1 MYYLSISEAFRSG
14 GYSSAVIFSQ
24 AALEPYDS
32 ETLRS
37 YEIGMKLSLADDR
50 LRFDASAFFY
60 DFKDF
65 QATFVRATEASARL
79 QNAGDVEITGLEAS
93 MEWLPV
99 ENLTIGLGLSL
110 LDSEI
115 VKTDVVLPPLDGG
128 PQTTIKGNEIPNAPS
143 YTANGRIR
151 YQWPIG
157 ATLAMAA
164 QTDFHVVDE
173 HFLEPNNREYLSED
187 GYFIANARL
196 SLLSQDERWSV
207 SAWVKNLNDE
217 EYRTAAQDLALS
229 LGFSEIVVG
238 IPTTWGLEF
247 EYRF

>member
-1 MYYLSISEAFRSG
+1 
-14 GYSSAVIFSQ
+14 
-24 AALEPYDS
+24 
-32 ETLRS
+32 
-37 YEIGMKLSLADDR
+37 MKLSLAENR
-50 LRFDASAFFY
+50 VRFNASAFFY
-60 DFKDF
+60 DYEDF

-79 QNAGDVEITGLEAS
+79 QNAGDVEIIGLEAS
-93 MEWLPV
+93 LDWIPV
-99 ENLTIGLGLSL
+99 DNLTIGAGLSL

-128 PQTTIKGNEIPNAPS
+128 PETTIEGNEIPNAPS
-143 YTANGRIR
+143 VSFSGRAR
-151 YQWPIG
+151 YQWPVSG
-157 ATLAMAA
+157 TLAAA
-164 QTDFHVVDE
+164 IQTDFSYVDE

-187 GYFIANARL
+187 GYFVANARL

-207 SAWVKNLNDE
+207 SAWVKNLGDE

-238 IPTTWGLEF
+238 VPTTWGLEF